1 MITSKEIATGAK
13 AIAEDL
19 RLPGGGLK
27 KLARVVED
35 HLGWFDTVEARGL
48 GPGPT

>member
-1 MITSKEIATGAK
+1 MAASKEIEAGAR

-27 KLARVVED
+27 KLARVVDD
-35 HLGWFDTVEARGL
+35 HLGWFDWG
-48 GPGPT
+48 